1 MTFSACSREKELAD
15 VLAKGQWPHACPDEL
30 HSHVA
35 DCRSCADLVL
45 VAGVFQNARN
55 RSVASA
61 NLPSPGVLWWRAQ
74 LRRRN
79 AAIERVG
86 KPILF
91 AQVFALSIVLLLG
104 LGLAVSQ
111 ARHGLN
117 WLSWLDRFP
126 QLQFGSFD
134 LQVLLPN
141 TLFNSGWSLTLLIPV
156 LATVAVLG
164 GVAVYLASEK
174 R

>member
-15 VLAKGQWPHACPDEL
+15 VLAKGQWLHACPQDL
-30 HSHVA
+30 RNHVTA
-35 DCRSCADLVL
+35 CRSCADLVL
-45 VAGVFQNARN
+45 VTSAFQGARHN
-55 RSVASA
+55 SIASA
-61 NLPSPGVLWWRAQ
+61 HLPSPGVLWWRAQ

-91 AQVFALSIVLLLG
+91 AQVFALSMILLLG
-104 LGLAVSQ
+104 LGLVVSQ

-126 QLQFGSFD
+126 QLQFGSLD
-134 LQVLLPN
+134 LQALWPSALL
-141 TLFNSGWSLTLLIPV
+141 TSGWSLMLLIPV

-164 GVAVYLASEK
+164 GIAVYLASEK
-174 R
+174 H

>member
-1 MTFSACSREKELAD
+1 MTFSACSRESELVD
-15 VLAKGQWPHACPDEL
+15 VLAKGQWPHACPDDL
-30 HSHVA
+30 RNHVSA
-35 DCRSCADLVL
+35 CRSCADLVL
-45 VAGVFQNARN
+45 VTNAFHNARN
-55 RSVASA
+55 NSIASA
-61 NLPSPGVLWWRAQ
+61 HLPSPGVLWWRAQ

-104 LGLAVSQ
+104 LGLVVSQ

-117 WLSWLDRFP
+117 WLSWLDQFP
-126 QLQFGSFD
+126 QLQFASLN
-134 LQVLLPN
+134 LQALLP
-141 TLFNSGWSLTLLIPV
+141 TVPFSPGWSLSLLIPV